1 MSNFG
6 FERLRVV
13 NPYQLAFREARSAV
27 GAAALLRQAEECKS
41 LAEAIADC
49 NLVVGT
55 TAAQNRELRHSL
67 KGLEP
72 AARLIRR
79 ALAKER
85 VALLFGSEKRG
96 LSNDDLSYCHWLM
109 RIPASEKHASMN
121 LGQAVAVSLYEIA
134 RRSSKRDGDR
144 VEKKAAGADL
154 ERLESVLAEAL
165 EASGYVQSPIPAS
178 RKQEFR
184 RLMRRLKLNPS
195 DAELLLGMLRQ
206 ISWKLRSG

>member
-1 MSNFG
+1 MAHACTLLSSATTFGDRAEIYGWLRNVGNPTARHYRRERSAATKRNQPEVNTAAVVYTDCLLSHKESDNLRVVLVATRNPLNIGATARAMSNFG

-27 GAAALLRQAEECKS
+27 GAAALLRQAEECKD
-41 LAEAIADC
+41 LAEAVSDC
-49 NLVVGT
+49 SLVVGT

-79 ALAKER
+79 TLAKGT

-109 RIPASEKHASMN
+109 
-121 LGQAVAVSLYEIA
+121 
-134 RRSSKRDGDR
+134 
-144 VEKKAAGADL
+144 
-154 ERLESVLAEAL
+154 
-165 EASGYVQSPIPAS
+165 
-178 RKQEFR
+178 
-184 RLMRRLKLNPS
+184 
-195 DAELLLGMLRQ
+195 
-206 ISWKLRSG
+206 